1 MSSDRV
7 FGASGY
13 ASADIHLFR
22 DIAGMDRLLADFPVL
37 RLQAG
42 ESLPAIV
49 DGNAQLYAVLRGALR
64 ASARGAQAGADG
76 EREAVAGE
84 CVGEFSVMGGERRG
98 LRIVATCAAE
108 VLAIDAAGL
117 MALIGESSGFAH
129 KLLALRA
136 SQAAAVPQP
145 EAPFLFGP
153 DLDSG
158 VRDRAWFDENLAEL
172 VRHAQHANAPLS
184 MLMIHLDYVDRFAQS
199 YGAAAVEE
207 ARGMTCSA
215 IVAALR
221 PSDFMARYSDNAL
234 AVLLPATA
242 AESAALVAQRLF
254 ERMKKTAI
262 MADLREPL
270 PLLTSFGV
278 ASLAPG
284 QDERDLIGAS
294 AAALARARSA
304 GGSSVSI

>member
-42 ESLPAIV
+42 DSLPAIV

-64 ASARGAQAGADG
+64 ASAQAGADG
-76 EREAVAGE
+76 EREALAGE

-136 SQAAAVPQP
+136 SQAAAVPHA
-145 EAPFLFGP
+145 EDPFLFGP
-153 DLDSG
+153 DLDNG
-158 VRDRAWFDENLAEL
+158 VRDRAWFDQNLEHL
-172 VRHAQHANAPLS
+172 VRQAQRANAPLS

-242 AESAALVAQRLF
+242 AENAALVAQRLR

-262 MADLREPL
+262 VADRREAL
-270 PLLTSFGV
+270 PLMASFGV

>member
-42 ESLPAIV
+42 DSLPAIV

-64 ASARGAQAGADG
+64 ASAQAGADG
-76 EREAVAGE
+76 EREALAGE

-117 MALIGESSGFAH
+117 MALIGESTGFAH

-136 SQAAAVPQP
+136 SQATAVPHA
-145 EAPFLFGP
+145 EDPFLLGP
-153 DLDSG
+153 DFDSG
-158 VRDRAWFDENLAEL
+158 VRDRAWFDQNLAHL
-172 VRHAQHANAPLS
+172 VRQAQRANAPLS

-207 ARGMTCSA
+207 ARGMTCNA

-242 AESAALVAQRLF
+242 AENAALVAQRLR

-262 MADLREPL
+262 MADRREAL
-270 PLLTSFGV
+270 PLMASFGV

-294 AAALARARSA
+294 AAALARARSS
-304 GGSSVSI
+304 GGSSVST

>member
-1 MSSDRV
+1 M
-7 FGASGY
+7 
-13 ASADIHLFR
+13 
-22 DIAGMDRLLADFPVL
+22 
-37 RLQAG
+37 
-42 ESLPAIV
+42 
-49 DGNAQLYAVLRGALR
+49 RGALR
-64 ASARGAQAGADG
+64 ASAQAGADG
-76 EREAVAGE
+76 EREALAGE

-278 ASLAPG
+278 ASLGPG